1 MDVQHPGDFPSTES
15 HGLGKVVAEGE
26 YSQYN
31 KNVEVLFGG
40 QAQFVVPLN
49 LPHHLHLAAI
59 GKHLRALDFDL
70 ANTLA
75 DSTLQYG
82 KGDGGE
88 IFFLYGKVDKCRFG
102 VVFGHVWAFRTQSA
116 SSVFVTLVRHF
127 VLQIYDQAR
136 AEPLF
141 LLVSTHQAK
150 QRLCT
155 GFFLY
160 GKVDKCRFGVVFG
173 HVWAF
178 RTQSASS
185 VFVTLVRHF
194 VLQIYDQA
202 RGEPLFLLV
211 STHQTNQNSL
221 PRASQCWCWLG
232 LTKT

>member
-49 LPHHLHLAAI
+49 LPHHLHLAAIGKHEGASHLHLAAI

-141 LLVSTHQAK
+141 LLVSTHQ
-150 QRLCT
+150 
-155 GFFLY
+155 
-160 GKVDKCRFGVVFG
+160 
-173 HVWAF
+173 
-178 RTQSASS
+178 
-185 VFVTLVRHF
+185 
-194 VLQIYDQA
+194 
-202 RGEPLFLLV
+202 
-211 STHQTNQNSL
+211 TNQNSL

-232 LTKT
+232 LTKP

>member
-75 DSTLQYG
+75 DSTL
-82 KGDGGE
+82 
-88 IFFLYGKVDKCRFG
+88 LYGKVDKCRFG
-102 VVFGHVWAFRTQSA
+102 VVFGHVWSVGTQSA

-127 VLQIYDQAR
+127 VLQIYDQVR

-141 LLVSTHQAK
+141 LLVSTHQA
-150 QRLCT
+150 
-155 GFFLY
+155 
-160 GKVDKCRFGVVFG
+160 
-173 HVWAF
+173 
-178 RTQSASS
+178 
-185 VFVTLVRHF
+185 
-194 VLQIYDQA
+194 
-202 RGEPLFLLV
+202 
-211 STHQTNQNSL
+211 NQNSL
-221 PRASQCWCWLG
+221 PRVSQCWRWLR
-232 LTKT
+232 LTKP

>member
-1 MDVQHPGDFPSTES
+1 IDVQHPGDLPSTKS
-15 HGLGKVVAEGE
+15 HGLGKVVAVGE
-26 YSQYN
+26 YAQYN
-31 KNVEVLFGG
+31 KNIEVLFGG
-40 QAQFVVPLN
+40 QAQFVVALN
-49 LPHHLHLAAI
+49 LPYHLHLAAI

-75 DSTLQYG
+75 DPALQYG

-88 IFFLYGKVDKCRFG
+88 ILFLNGKVD
-102 VVFGHVWAFRTQSA
+102 
-116 SSVFVTLVRHF
+116 
-127 VLQIYDQAR
+127 
-136 AEPLF
+136 E
-141 LLVSTHQAK
+141 
-150 QRLCT
+150 
-155 GFFLY
+155 
-160 GKVDKCRFGVVFG
+160 CRFGVVFG

-211 STHQTNQNSL
+211 STHQTNQNSS

-232 LTKT
+232 FNQTINHSI